1 MEKRNNFV
9 FVNNLLIKVGFQG
22 YSLEDDDS
30 LFNSKIGLHIVPAF
44 EVQIGDRPK
53 I

>member
-1 MEKRNNFV
+1 M
-9 FVNNLLIKVGFQG
+9 LLIKVGFQG

-30 LFNSKIGLHIVPAF
+30 PFNSKIGLHIVLAF
-44 EVQIGDRPK
+44 EVQIGDKPK